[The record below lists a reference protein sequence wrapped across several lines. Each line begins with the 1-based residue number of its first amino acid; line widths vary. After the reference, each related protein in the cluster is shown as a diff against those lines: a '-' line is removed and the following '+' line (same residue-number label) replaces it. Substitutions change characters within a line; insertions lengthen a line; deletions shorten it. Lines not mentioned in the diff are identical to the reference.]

1 MNLRIYRKLKK
12 DKLLNACLNI
22 LNEET
27 AEDNDFC
34 FECTEDFEEF
44 NANTLKVE
52 DTHTKIYMEGTHMQI
67 IITPPNMEPYT
78 FEYRIMGVRFTKTI

>member
-27 AEDNDFC
+27 EEDNAFRFDY
-34 FECTEDFEEF
+34 TKDYTKID
-44 NANTLKVE
+44 ANTLTVT
-52 DTHTKIYMEGTHMQI
+52 DTHTKIDMDGKTMKI
-67 IITPPNMEPYT
+67 IIYT
-78 FEYRIMGVRFTKTI
+78 SKYETIYF